1 VSPTIAI
8 TEPLNGAT
16 FGSAPA
22 TITITA
28 SASDSDGSLTSV
40 QFFANGVS
48 LGDVAVT
55 PYQVTASL
63 EAGTHTLTA
72 VATDDKG
79 ATTASAPIHVTVG
92 GSPTAPSELAATVIS
107 RSHVD
112 LTWTD
117 TSDNESGFEVY
128 QSRGT
133 SAYVLIGTTGPDVGG
148 AAITGLQPATTYSF
162 IVRALNLSGFADST
176 AVTATTKANVPPVA
190 TADSYTVTEDTAL
203 TVAAAAGVLA
213 SDTDL
218 EADLLTAALISGPSH
233 GALNLGADGAFT
245 YTPNPNFSGLD
256 SFSYE
261 ARDAYS
267 AAAAAVTINV
277 APVNDPPTVP
287 PSVAAHASAGLVTL
301 SWAAST
307 DPDGDAVSYQVYR
320 SETSPVSSRE
330 PLATVSALG
339 YSDTAVV
346 NGTTYYYVVMAVDP
360 SGAQS
365 TATAEVSATPDV
377 LPVDVYVIQ
386 DPVVSSGT
394 LAGSYTATFGG
405 DGVTQNI
412 TETGT
417 STGARLQADYTLVT
431 SVNPADIT
439 SLSLFLTASWSNGDG
454 AADPL
459 LVQIRNNSGGWD
471 SITEDI
477 QDGQF
482 SPAVPQNYVSAQG
495 VLLVRFTDG
504 GMIRREK
511 KDILK
516 VDQLLARIV
525 AGPPDTTPPSTL
537 AGLAA
542 TPGDTQ
548 VQLDWADNA
557 ETDVVGYNVYRS
569 TSPDSGYARV
579 NSALVPTSP
588 YLDSGLNNGTKY
600 YYVVTA
606 VDGSGNESNPAGPA
620 NATPVNLAPAAPSGL
635 TAIAGDGQVT
645 LDWTDATEPDV
656 VGYKV
661 YRSSGGGD
669 YTLVTLQPVTT
680 SQYLDTGLA
689 NGTEYTYYVTAVDK
703 TWESA
708 GSSTIVAT
716 PMAQTTMHVQTLT
729 VVLTQSGKS
738 YKASGT
744 AYLVNSADL
753 PLASATVTAE
763 WWLNSGNSSS
773 LLQTQTLMS
782 NGSGT
787 ATFTSPPLKA
797 ISGTTFTLRITGV
810 VLAGY
815 VFAPADGVTGAT
827 SLPVP

>member
-1 VSPTIAI
+1 
-8 TEPLNGAT
+8 
-16 FGSAPA
+16 
-22 TITITA
+22 
-28 SASDSDGSLTSV
+28 
-40 QFFANGVS
+40 
-48 LGDVAVT
+48 
-55 PYQVTASL
+55 
-63 EAGTHTLTA
+63 
-72 VATDDKG
+72 
-79 ATTASAPIHVTVG
+79 
-92 GSPTAPSELAATVIS
+92 
-107 RSHVD
+107 
-112 LTWTD
+112 
-117 TSDNESGFEVY
+117 
-128 QSRGT
+128 
-133 SAYVLIGTTGPDVGG
+133 
-148 AAITGLQPATTYSF
+148 
-162 IVRALNLSGFADST
+162 
-176 AVTATTKANVPPVA
+176 
-190 TADSYTVTEDTAL
+190 
-203 TVAAAAGVLA
+203 
-213 SDTDL
+213 
-218 EADLLTAALISGPSH
+218 
-233 GALNLGADGAFT
+233 
-245 YTPNPNFSGLD
+245 
-256 SFSYE
+256 
-261 ARDAYS
+261 
-267 AAAAAVTINV
+267 
-277 APVNDPPTVP
+277 
-287 PSVAAHASAGLVTL
+287 
-301 SWAAST
+301 
-307 DPDGDAVSYQVYR
+307 
-320 SETSPVSSRE
+320 
-330 PLATVSALG
+330 
-339 YSDTAVV
+339 V
-346 NGTTYYYVVMAVDP
+346 NGTTYYYVIVAVDP

-365 TATAEVSATPDV
+365 TATGEVSATPDV

-386 DPVVSSGT
+386 DPVISSGT
-394 LAGSYTATFGG
+394 LAGSYTATFGA

-569 TSPDSGYARV
+569 TSLNSDYARV

-606 VDGSGNESNPAGPA
+606 VDGSGNESDPTAPVS
-620 NATPVNLAPAAPSGL
+620 ATPVDQAPAAPSGL
-635 TAIAGDGQVT
+635 TATPGDTQVA
-645 LDWTDATEPDV
+645 LDWADNTEPDV

-680 SQYLDTGLA
+680 SQYLDTGLV
-689 NGTEYTYYVTAVDK
+689 NGTEYSYYVTAVDP
-703 TWESA
+703 TQESS
-708 GSSTIVAT
+708 SSTVNAT
-716 PMAQTTMHVQTLT
+716 PQAQVTMHVETIT
-729 VVLTQSGKS
+729 MNPLTQAGKS
-738 YKASGT
+738 YRASGT
-744 AYLVNSADL
+744 AYLVNSGNAPL
-753 PLASATVTAE
+753 PGATLTAE
-763 WWLNSGNSSS
+763 WWVTSGSSSS
-773 LLQTQTLMS
+773 LLQTQTTMSDS
-782 NGSGT
+782 NGAALFASAPIKVT
-787 ATFTSPPLKA
+787 
-797 ISGTTFTLRITGV
+797 SGTTFTLRITGV

-815 VFAPADGVTGAT
+815 VFVPTDGVTGAI
-827 SLPVP
+827 SPQVP